1 MIKVDKKYGSTRGF
15 SLLEMAVVLIII
27 GFMGASLWVL
37 LPRLQS
43 AASPEP
49 TPVVELRTASDAIVG
64 FALANSRL
72 PCPDTNNDGLEDCSS
87 AVNSGNLP
95 QITIGQV
102 FPKPIRYGVNRA
114 ALSDLTTQATSAQAN
129 RYLPNIPGALPTTPV
144 INGLDLCI
152 ALREAQKDV
161 AGVQVG
167 PANIASAFALAHSGA
182 GDASGDGVLFDGLNT
197 TGGFASP
204 GTALN
209 NSYNDFTLAQGMGEL
224 AHRLGCL
231 QRLADVNGSSR
242 SAVAA
247 RDLHD
252 MAIYYRDF
260 RKFAYEE
267 TRKTDTT
274 MAIVGLAL
282 AATDTLIAA
291 ANLALAIA
299 DAAESGGI
307 AVFLAVAAGLGVAA
321 AVANLALAVLD
332 HIAAQEDE
340 AAALALYNDA
350 EDKVLYYQALAD
362 NARLRARANDLL
374 GLIP

>member
-1 MIKVDKKYGSTRGF
+1 MINTSTRFQLTRGF
-15 SLLEMAVVLIII
+15 SLLEMAVVMIII
-27 GFMGASLWVL
+27 GLMGGLLWAL

-49 TPVVELRTASDAIVG
+49 TPVVELRTASDAVVG

-72 PCPDTNNDGLEDCSS
+72 PCPDTNSDGLEDCASASS
-87 AVNSGNLP
+87 SGNLP
-95 QITIGQV
+95 QVTLGQV
-102 FPKPIRYGVNRA
+102 FQKPIRYGVHRGAGNSLT
-114 ALSDLTTQATSAQAN
+114 LSAN
-129 RYLPNIPGALPTTPV
+129 NFLPNIPGALPATPV

-152 ALREAQKDV
+152 AIRDAQI
-161 AGVQVG
+161 ANTGLLVG
-167 PANIASAFALAHSGA
+167 PATIRSAFALAHSGV

-197 TGGFASP
+197 TGGFVSP
-204 GTALN
+204 GTALSN
-209 NSYNDFTLAQGMGEL
+209 TYNDYTLAQGMGEL
-224 AHRLGCL
+224 AQRLGCL
-231 QRLADVNGSSR
+231 HRLADVNGAAR

-252 MAIYYRDF
+252 LAIYYRDF
-260 RKFAYEE
+260 RQFAYEE

-299 DAAESGGI
+299 AAAESAGV
-307 AVFLAVAAGLGVAA
+307 ATFLAVAAGLGVAA
-321 AVANLALAVLD
+321 AVANLALAVTD
-332 HIAAQEDE
+332 HLAALEDE
-340 AAALALYNDA
+340 AEALLLYNDSN
-350 EDKVLYYQALAD
+350 DKVLYYERLATD
-362 NARLRARANDLL
+362 ARVRARANDAL

>member
-1 MIKVDKKYGSTRGF
+1 MIKIDKKFHLTRGF

-87 AVNSGNLP
+87 TVNSGNLP
-95 QITIGQV
+95 QVTIGQV

-114 ALSDLTTQATSAQAN
+114 ALSDLTTQAN
-129 RYLPNIPGALPTTPV
+129 RYLPNIPGALPTAAV

-152 ALREAQKDV
+152 AIRDAQEARE
-161 AGVQVG
+161 GLSVG
-167 PANIASAFALAHSGA
+167 PLNIKSAFALAHSGA

-197 TGGFASP
+197 AGGFASP

-252 MAIYYRDF
+252 MAIYYNEF

-291 ANLALAIA
+291 ANLALAIT
-299 DAAESGGI
+299 DAAQSGGI
-307 AVFLAVAAGLGVAA
+307 ATFLAVAAGLGVAA
-321 AVANLALAVLD
+321 AVANLVLAVLD
-332 HIAAQEDE
+332 HIAALEDE
-340 AAALALYNDA
+340 AEASALYTDA
-350 EDKVLYYQALAD
+350 QDKVLYYQTLAE
-362 NARLRARANDLL
+362 NARLRARTNDLL